1 MEAIEFHD
9 SVLMR
14 IDRAGDELHL
24 LFDAYVHRSSGEPGV
39 DPGTGWTVDVE
50 LILSGAES
58 RSIVP
63 KLPAS
68 IWDGS
73 LRIDESEFSNVVPLP
88 FQAMANIALRIEL
101 MSGEIV
107 EATATRAQL
116 LVAGPYTFVENLSFG
131 RSPR

>member
-1 MEAIEFHD
+1 MENEAFEFHD

-14 IDRAGDELHL
+14 IDRAGDEIHF
-24 LFDAYVHRSSGEPGV
+24 LFDAYVHRSSGDPGV

-63 KLPAS
+63 NLPAS
-68 IWDGS
+68 IWDGA
-73 LRIDESEFSNVVPLP
+73 LRIDESEFSNVVVLPLEVSG
-88 FQAMANIALRIEL
+88 NIALRIEL

-107 EATATRAQL
+107 EATATRAK
-116 LVAGPYTFVENLSFG
+116 LVVVGPYTFVENTSFE
-131 RSPR
+131 